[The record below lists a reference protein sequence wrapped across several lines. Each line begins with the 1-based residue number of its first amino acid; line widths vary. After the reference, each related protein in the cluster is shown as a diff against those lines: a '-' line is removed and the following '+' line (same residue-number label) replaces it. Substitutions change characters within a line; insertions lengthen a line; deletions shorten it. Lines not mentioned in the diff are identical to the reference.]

1 MTTQSTPPTRAT
13 PRPET
18 TYDRI
23 QKRVIDP
30 VVIRDAERG
39 QTWREA
45 EAQKVVAK

>member
-1 MTTQSTPPTRAT
+1 MNNTQPTRAT

-23 QKRVIDP
+23 TKRVIDP

-39 QTWREA
+39 RVWREA
-45 EAQKVVAK
+45 DAARKVAAK